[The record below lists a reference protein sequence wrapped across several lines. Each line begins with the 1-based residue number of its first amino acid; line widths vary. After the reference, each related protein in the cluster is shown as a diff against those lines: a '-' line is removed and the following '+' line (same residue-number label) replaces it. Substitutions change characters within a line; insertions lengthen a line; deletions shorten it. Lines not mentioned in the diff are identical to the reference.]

1 MLLWQYGRQ
10 MNLHGR
16 AGFGRR
22 RTVVLGW
29 ACLAILPVLPIAQVP
44 EGGPNELSAAATALL
59 AESLAE
65 SRAHATHVWRDTAP
79 RNDDGTVNAYIEISR
94 GDRRKWEFDM
104 GANALAIDRI
114 IPEEVGG
121 YPINYGFVPQTVSY
135 DGDPFDVLV
144 LGPAIPGGRLV
155 RGAIVGLMF
164 MEDDNALDAKVVL
177 SRAGADGRP
186 VDRLTDRDRQDVSDY
201 FRRYKQHESGK
212 VTSVPGWGSIADGLA
227 HLMTTHAF
235 FRECRRPSGAPCR
248 VMP

>member
-1 MLLWQYGRQ
+1 MIGVMRPHLRHLIV
-10 MNLHGR
+10 L
-16 AGFGRR
+16 ALPC
-22 RTVVLGW
+22 VVAAQGPY
-29 ACLAILPVLPIAQVP
+29 LAPNVLPPAGTSQLAKSL
-44 EGGPNELSAAATALL
+44 EAAKPR
-59 AESLAE
+59 S
-65 SRAHATHVWRDTAP
+65 THVWRDTPAMAQ
-79 RNDDGTVNAYIEISR
+79 DGTVYAFIEISR
-94 GDRRKWEFDM
+94 GDRRKWELDM
-104 GANALAIDRI
+104 AANELAIDRV
-114 IPEEVGG
+114 IPQVIGG
-121 YPINYGFVPQTVSY
+121 YPVNYGFVPQTVSY

-164 MEDDNALDAKVVL
+164 MEDDNVLDAKVVL

-186 VDRLTDRDRQDVSDY
+186 VDQLTDRDRQDISDY

-227 HLMTTHAF
+227 HVMTTHAF